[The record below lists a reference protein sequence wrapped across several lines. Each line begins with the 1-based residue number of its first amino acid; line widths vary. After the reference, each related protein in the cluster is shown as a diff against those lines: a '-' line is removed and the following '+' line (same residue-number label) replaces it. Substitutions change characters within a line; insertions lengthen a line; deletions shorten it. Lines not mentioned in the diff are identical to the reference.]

1 MYYYYGAGLGRRTAT
16 TTQPLLVDRGT
27 NTMRGAGPILAGAM
41 TNERSRNRLGRAN
54 DAASPGPPHRRATE
68 HDLVYTTDQR
78 PAVAGAPM
86 AGGRDA
92 ATKPGR
98 PGRPSG
104 HTYINSVNFAS
115 LSQQCN
121 RAQRAARRQP
131 SRARIVRLCHRRGPP
146 QGGARSDVQAG
157 RQNTRSSQSA
167 TERVDPNVAAKRRT
181 T

>member
-41 TNERSRNRLGRAN
+41 TNDCSRIRLGRAI

-92 ATKPGR
+92 ATEPGR

-104 HTYINSVNFAS
+104 HTYINSVIFAS

-131 SRARIVRLCHRRGPP
+131 SWARIVRLCHRRGPP
-146 QGGARSDVQAG
+146 QGGARSDDQQAA
-157 RQNTRSSQSA
+157 RTRA
-167 TERVDPNVAAKRRT
+167 RVNRPLKGSTRT
-181 T
+181 